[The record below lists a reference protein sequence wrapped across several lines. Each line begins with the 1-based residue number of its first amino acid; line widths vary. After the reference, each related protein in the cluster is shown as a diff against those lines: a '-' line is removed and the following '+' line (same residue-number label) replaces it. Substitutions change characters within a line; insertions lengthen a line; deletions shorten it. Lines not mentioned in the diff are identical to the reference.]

1 MPNWNEVLRE
11 IALLDHRAVGNLD
24 KVRRK
29 YLAKLQKTTGRNLIA
44 YYSGY
49 MSKPTVPFSHIQDED
64 KNGFMIAI
72 HKLDCTKGLDL
83 MLHTPGGSIAATQSI
98 VHYLRQKFGND
109 IRAIVPQQAMS
120 AGTMIAC
127 ACKEILLARHSN
139 LGPIDPQI
147 NGLPAYGII
156 EEFRT
161 ACAAAKAN
169 PGEIPIWN
177 AIISKYHPTL
187 LSQCENAIRWS
198 SEFVEEQL
206 TKVMFEG
213 KGNGPTMAKEIVQN
227 LTDYKNNKTHERHI
241 HYDDCLQMGLKVAL
255 IEDDAPL
262 QDLIL
267 TVHHCYMH
275 VMMNSSAYKMI
286 ENHLGQALIKHTKG

>member
-1 MPNWNEVLRE
+1 
-11 IALLDHRAVGNLD
+11 
-24 KVRRK
+24 
-29 YLAKLQKTTGRNLIA
+29 
-44 YYSGY
+44 

-147 NGLPAYGII
+147 NGSPAYGII
-156 EEFRT
+156 EEFRR
-161 ACAAAKAN
+161 ACDEAKVD
-169 PGEIPIWN
+169 PGKIPIWN

-198 SEFVEEQL
+198 NEFVEEQL

-213 KGNGPTMAKEIVQN
+213 ESDGPNKAKEIVRQM
-227 LTDYKNNKTHERHI
+227 TDYNNNKTHERHI
-241 HYDDCLQMGLKVAL
+241 HYDDCSQMGLKVAL
-255 IEDDAPL
+255 IEEDATL
-262 QDLIL
+262 QDLVL

-286 ENHLGQALIKHTKG
+286 ENHHGQALVKHAR